1 MLMFYRKKEQGAT
14 LLEVL
19 ITIVVLAIGL
29 LGLAGLQVTS
39 IQSNHSAYYRSQA
52 TILAYDLSDRMRS
65 NRTQALS
72 GAYAQDFPPSSDSN
86 PVSGSRAAQDVA
98 EWLNS
103 LAHTLP
109 SGTGKVE
116 NNGNLVTIHVRWDD
130 TRGQIAS
137 VSDTDTHTE
146 TFNYRTEI

>member
-1 MLMFYRKKEQGAT
+1 MLTAYRRKERGAT

-19 ITIVVLAIGL
+19 VTIVVLAIGL

-65 NRTQALS
+65 NRAQALD
-72 GAYAQDFPPSSDSN
+72 GAYAIDFPTSSSSN
-86 PVSGSRAAQDVA
+86 AVSGSRTAQDVA

-103 LAHTLP
+103 LADTLP

-116 NNGNLVTIHVRWDD
+116 NDDNLITIHVRWDD
-130 TRGQIAS
+130 TRGQIKS
-137 VSDTDTHTE
+137 VDVTDTHTE
-146 TFNYRTEI
+146 IFIYRTEI

>member
-1 MLMFYRKKEQGAT
+1 MLMAYRRKERGAT

-19 ITIVVLAIGL
+19 VTIVVLAIGL

-65 NRTQALS
+65 NRTQALD
-72 GAYAQDFPPSSDSN
+72 GAYAIEFPPSSSSN
-86 PVSGSRAAQDVA
+86 AVSGSRTARDVA
-98 EWLNS
+98 EWLNR
-103 LAHTLP
+103 LADALP

-116 NNGNLVTIHVRWDD
+116 SNDNLITIHVRWDD
-130 TRGQIAS
+130 TRGQIKS
-137 VSDTDTHTE
+137 VNTTGTHTE
-146 TFNYRTEI
+146 TFIYRTEI